1 MDLDQAP
8 QPYLADNNIS
18 TFLDSLLENKLP
30 KLASCAWPI
39 SVLFDLVIHWI
50 FIEYQLCARHCARY
64 LTLLYYINIAWI
76 LLRFSS
82 LFQQTFIVC
91 LQCTIPSYCA
101 KTDII
106 IPVLSLWQNIR
117 FQKSFRKTLV
127 KLGFHTMISFF
138 FFSWFSF

>member
-18 TFLDSLLENKLP
+18 TFLDSLLENKLS